1 MSEIIILDTCDF
13 QRLKLNEL
21 NHFKHI
27 KPSTFNEIC
36 LQRQFRKLKP
46 SKKIST
52 LNCIL
57 LAVMQNLLQDS
68 TLTANP
74 FKPEINQRRKRKPSG
89 RNHARLALA
98 SDVWEQNISPRTSSA
113 INCVATSSLRWHF
126 AEFNEPNRSHRRDLL
141 SSKSSRWD
149 LYDIFR
155 LKLLSN
161 EFCLCEQCQKWWKSH
176 VKVDVSQRSQQTWA
190 HAIRDL
196 LSALSPSPPH
206 PMEFPHSCSVGR
218 RATKKNIREWT
229 QWMQDETFK
238 FEWRAGEIEVN
249 ETRHATRQADIVT
262 RSMGQ
267 IFLFKIHLPHYKRY
281 KH

>member
-196 LSALSPSPPH
+196 LSALSPSPP
-206 PMEFPHSCSVGR
+206 PSDGISTFMFRGTQSNKKEYQRVNAVNAR
-218 RATKKNIREWT
+218 RNI
-229 QWMQDETFK
+229 
-238 FEWRAGEIEVN
+238 
-249 ETRHATRQADIVT
+249 
-262 RSMGQ
+262 
-267 IFLFKIHLPHYKRY
+267 
-281 KH
+281 

>member
-161 EFCLCEQCQKWWKSH
+161 EFCLCEQCQK
-176 VKVDVSQRSQQTWA
+176 
-190 HAIRDL
+190 
-196 LSALSPSPPH
+196 
-206 PMEFPHSCSVGR
+206 
-218 RATKKNIREWT
+218 
-229 QWMQDETFK
+229 
-238 FEWRAGEIEVN
+238 
-249 ETRHATRQADIVT
+249 
-262 RSMGQ
+262 
-267 IFLFKIHLPHYKRY
+267 
-281 KH
+281 